1 MLKKLFVFAFLLLVL
16 QPVCNVAQAELTDKP
31 NPKKQFVYVLK
42 LQPDYKVEKNWTP
55 VINETVGKHFNYLKD
70 LTNKGTVIMAG
81 RSDYDISSDNVF
93 GIVVFEAATAEE
105 ATKIMQ
111 GDPAVIGKI
120 MTAELHPFSVALMR
134 K

>member
-1 MLKKLFVFAFLLLVL
+1 MLKKLFALAFLLLIL
-16 QPVCNVAQAELTDKP
+16 QPVCNLAQAEQIDKP
-31 NPKKQFVYVLK
+31 NPKKQFIYVLK
-42 LQPDYKVEKNWTP
+42 LQPDYKIENNWTQA
-55 VINETVGKHFNYLKD
+55 VNETVGKHFNYLKD

-81 RSDYDISSDNVF
+81 RSDYEVSNENVF
-93 GIVVFEAATAEE
+93 GIVIFEAATAEE